1 MSIILVGLNHKTAP
15 VGVRER
21 LAFTDEACAAGL
33 RSLVDGEVVRE
44 GLIVSTCNRVE
55 VLTATDNAHSADGV
69 AQIVHFLS
77 DVRCIPSEDFSG
89 HLYHH
94 ADDAAVRHVFRVAS
108 SLDSMAIGEPQV
120 LGQVRRAYSLAVS
133 AGTTGRVLNRLV
145 HRALH
150 VAKRVR
156 TETGIAASA
165 VSISFM
171 AVELGRK
178 IFGSLAGRTVML
190 IGAGEMAE
198 LSARHLI
205 NAGVARVLIANRT
218 NETARKLAADFG
230 GEAIDYAHL
239 TKHLAEAD
247 IVICSTGAS
256 NYVLTPA
263 MAREALELRRNR
275 PAFFIDISVPRNI
288 DPAVGEIPNLF
299 IFDIDDL
306 EAVVASNIRERERE
320 AERAQLIVE
329 SEVMQFQQSLR
340 ALSIGPTLGA
350 LRRKFQDVARDELT
364 RHRHR
369 LGTLTPEQEHAV
381 EALLM
386 ATVNKISHPIIHH
399 LRRSYDTGEDEA
411 MRAWREV
418 FRLEE
423 PESVDEYL
431 EVDDDDSEQS
441 TASNI

>member
-55 VLTATDNAHSADGV
+55 VLTATDSAHSADGV
-69 AQIVHFLS
+69 AQIVNFLS

-94 ADDAAVRHVFRVAS
+94 EDDAAVRHVFRVAS

-205 NAGVARVLIANRT
+205 NAGVARVLVANRT

-256 NYVLTPA
+256 NYVLTPM

-364 RHRHR
+364 RQRHR
-369 LGTLTPEQEHAV
+369 LGNLTPEQEHAV

-423 PESVDEYL
+423 PESVEENSEDAVEDE
-431 EVDDDDSEQS
+431 SE
-441 TASNI
+441 